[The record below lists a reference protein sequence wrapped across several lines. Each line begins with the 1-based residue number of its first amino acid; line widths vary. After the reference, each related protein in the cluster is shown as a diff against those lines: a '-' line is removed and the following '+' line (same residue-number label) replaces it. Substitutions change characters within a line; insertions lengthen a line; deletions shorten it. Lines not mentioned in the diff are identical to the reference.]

1 MKLVIGNFKMNL
13 LKKDIDNYLNEFKD
27 KKYQN
32 VIFCPSYIYLNDFI
46 NKGYSVGSQD
56 LSNMDNGAYTG
67 EVSSSQLKSLGVEY
81 SIIGHSERRQ
91 YHNDSKL
98 VNDKLKKCFSNDI
111 VPILCIGET
120 KEEYENGKT
129 LDILRN
135 EIDEAFNNIDNFK
148 DLIIAYEP
156 IWAIGTGLVPSNEI
170 IFNTID
176 YIKKYIQDEYK
187 FNFRVLY
194 GGSVS
199 NKNIEELEKISN
211 IDGYLVGGCSTK
223 ANEFIQLIEFVN
235 MK

>member
-129 LDILRN
+129 H
-135 EIDEAFNNIDNFK
+135 K
-148 DLIIAYEP
+148 
-156 IWAIGTGLVPSNEI
+156 
-170 IFNTID
+170 
-176 YIKKYIQDEYK
+176 
-187 FNFRVLY
+187 
-194 GGSVS
+194 
-199 NKNIEELEKISN
+199 
-211 IDGYLVGGCSTK
+211 
-223 ANEFIQLIEFVN
+223 
-235 MK
+235 